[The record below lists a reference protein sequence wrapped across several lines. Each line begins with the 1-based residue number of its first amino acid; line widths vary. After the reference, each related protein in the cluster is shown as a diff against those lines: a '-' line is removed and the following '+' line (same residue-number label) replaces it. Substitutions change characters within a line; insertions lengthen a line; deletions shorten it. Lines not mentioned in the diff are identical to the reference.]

1 MTHRACRSRA
11 RTGHLTATGPVTPT
25 RSRDRWGRAETQRT
39 ALGEALVIRRR
50 TRVRFPPPPPWVLS
64 ESLGSFFRNQAWE
77 EPAAQPRGARAADR
91 PRRASWVCLTVGPL
105 GDGPCRGRARRL
117 GGRGLPGRRG
127 RSRRRWPAQ
136 PAR

>member
-50 TRVRFPPPPPWVLS
+50 TRVRFPPPPPRG
-64 ESLGSFFRNQAWE
+64 LGE
-77 EPAAQPRGARAADR
+77 MP
-91 PRRASWVCLTVGPL
+91 GPL
-105 GDGPCRGRARRL
+105 LAKKGRWLPRTAVATGLRRIWVWLHAQAGLGMRGSPGSVGAVRGGPV
-117 GGRGLPGRRG
+117 
-127 RSRRRWPAQ
+127 
-136 PAR
+136 